1 MTPDDRRKPAAVAHL
16 EDEAYTVLTA
26 AADTTGNAMT
36 TICRYVFADPYVY
49 DKLHAELKTAFPDD
63 TETMRFQVL
72 EKLPYLVRKTA
83 QASVSPHLDDPLTII
98 DWCHQ

>member
-36 TICRYVFADPYVY
+36 TICRYVFADRFIY
-49 DKLHAELKTAFPDD
+49 DKLHTELKAAFPVDN
-63 TETMRFQVL
+63 EAMRYQAL
-72 EKLPYLVRKTA
+72 EKLPYLVRLQTK
-83 QASVSPHLDDPLTII
+83 PLPE
-98 DWCHQ
+98 WKRLKVRY

>member
-36 TICRYVFADPYVY
+36 TICRYVFSDPNIYS
-49 DKLHAELKTAFPDD
+49 KLHGELKTAFPGDA
-63 TETMRFQVL
+63 EVMKYQAL
-72 EKLPYLVRKTA
+72 EKLPYLVSFLGCLWYR
-83 QASVSPHLDDPLTII
+83 VLRN
-98 DWCHQ
+98 

>member
-36 TICRYVFADPYVY
+36 TICRHIFADQFIH
-49 DKLHAELKTAFPDD
+49 DKLHAELTAAFPVE
-63 TETMRFQVL
+63 TEIMRYQVL
-72 EKLPYLVRKTA
+72 EKLPYLVSCR
-83 QASVSPHLDDPLTII
+83 SNL
-98 DWCHQ
+98 